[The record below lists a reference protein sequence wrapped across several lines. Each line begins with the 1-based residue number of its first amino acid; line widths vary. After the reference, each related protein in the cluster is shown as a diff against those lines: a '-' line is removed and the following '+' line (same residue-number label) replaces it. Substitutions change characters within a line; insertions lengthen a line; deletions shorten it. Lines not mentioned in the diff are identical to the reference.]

1 MASLDDIARRVRDE
15 RKSQGLDQERLAL
28 VANVGVRSIHRIE
41 HAEETVRL
49 DVLLRVLAALG
60 LELEVRSRHDRP

>member
-1 MASLDDIARRVRDE
+1 MTDMEEIARRVREE
-15 RKSQGLDQERLAL
+15 RRNQGLDQRKLAL

-49 DVLLRVLAALG
+49 DVLLRVLSALG
-60 LELEVRSRHDRP
+60 LELRVQRRGGRQ